1 MLFAAGSFLSAIT
14 ATAACGG
21 TSATWRSAAP
31 EPSATPPASSAPPP
45 TVTASPT
52 HPATTSAPP
61 PTRTLEY
68 YLDRIPTFPS
78 PPRPEPVKLT
88 GPQGQAWWGNRIP
101 TDQPVAFITIDDG
114 INRHPWAAELI
125 RAADVPVTLFL
136 TTKYVS
142 GHKGYFAELLDTGN
156 VVIEGHTVSHPN
168 LTKLSYED
176 QRYQLCHATDQLENW
191 YGRRPVLF
199 RPPYGEKNADT
210 MKAAH
215 SCGLHA
221 GFHWRATVDKGK
233 VRYQASDKKVHP
245 GDILLM
251 HFRPAFPDDFLAAL
265 VAIKESGLT
274 PALLEDY
281 IELPDPSA

>member
-1 MLFAAGSFLSAIT
+1 M
-14 ATAACGG
+14 
-21 TSATWRSAAP
+21 
-31 EPSATPPASSAPPP
+31 TP
-45 TVTASPT
+45 TASPAQT
-52 HPATTSAPP
+52 AATTAPP
-61 PTRTLEY
+61 PTRTLDY
-68 YLDRIPTFPS
+68 YLERIPTFPAA
-78 PPRPEPVKLT
+78 PHPEPVKLT
-88 GPQGQAWWGNRIP
+88 GPKGHAAWGNRIP
-101 TDQPVAFITIDDG
+101 TDHPVAFITIDDG

-125 RAADVPVTLFL
+125 KAADVPVTLFL

-142 GHKGYFAELLDTGN
+142 GHKDYFAELLATGN

-176 QRYQLCHATDQLENW
+176 QRYQLCHATDQLEAW

-199 RPPYGEKNADT
+199 RPPYGEKNDNT

-221 GFHWRATVDKGK
+221 GFHWRATVDKGI

-265 VAIKESGLT
+265 IAIKESGLT

-281 IELPDPSA
+281 IELPPAPA